1 LVGALGTLIGLEPEI
16 ELKGRLV
23 KQKMYNFNL
32 ICSNMNENELF
43 KIPEEALKKIKTQ
56 EEFESYFQE
65 LYKQG
70 VEALLKAEIS
80 DHLGYPKHDP
90 SGKNSGNS
98 RNGSS
103 RKTLKTNLGEV
114 PLDIPRDRNATFD
127 PIIVPK
133 HQRMSQRIEHAI
145 ITMYS
150 RGMTTRDI
158 EATIKEIYGVDV
170 SEGSVSN
177 ITSAVLE
184 DIKEWQQRP
193 LESVYFVVWM
203 DGIVV
208 KVRQNGKV
216 QGKTIYLMIGL
227 KQTGLKEVLGM
238 WISETESAS
247 FWLNVLTDI
256 KARGVKDILIASTD
270 NLTGIRQAIKSA
282 FPYTI
287 TQLCVVHQIR
297 NSIKYVVWKDR
308 KQFLSDLKNVYGAI
322 NRDMAYDALD
332 EFAKKWGSKYAYA
345 IKSWRDN
352 WDELTAYF
360 DYPQEIRRI
369 IYTTN
374 AIESLNSSI
383 RKYTKTK
390 TVFPDDQA
398 ALKAVFLAIANVE
411 KKWTMPIWD
420 WGSVIN
426 QLIIKFEDRCGVL

>member
-1 LVGALGTLIGLEPEI
+1 MVAELGTPTGLEPEI
-16 ELKGRLV
+16 ELKVRLV
-23 KQKMYNFNL
+23 KQKLYNFNL
-32 ICSNMNENELF
+32 ICSNMSENELF

-70 VEALLKAEIS
+70 VEALLKAEIG

-114 PLDIPRDRNATFD
+114 PLDVPRDRNATFD

-133 HQRMSQRIEHAI
+133 HQRMSQKIEHAI

-150 RGMTTRDI
+150 RGMSTRDI
-158 EATIKEIYGVDV
+158 EATIKEIYGVEV

-193 LESVYFVVWM
+193 LEPVYFVVWM
-203 DGIVV
+203 DGIVF

-227 KQTGLKEVLGM
+227 KQNGLKEVLGM

-282 FPYTI
+282 FPNTI

-297 NSIKYVVWKDR
+297 NSTKYVVWKDR
-308 KQFLSDLKNVYGAI
+308 KQFVSDLKNVYGAI
-322 NRDMAYDALD
+322 NRDMAYDALE

-360 DYPQEIRRI
+360 DYPMEIRRI

-398 ALKAVFLAIANVE
+398 VLKSVYLAIANIE
-411 KKWTMPIWD
+411 KKWTMPVRD

>member
-1 LVGALGTLIGLEPEI
+1 LVAALGTPTGLELEN

-32 ICSNMNENELF
+32 ICSNMSENELF

-70 VEALLKAEIS
+70 VEALLKAEIGE
-80 DHLGYPKHDP
+80 HLGYPKHDA

-133 HQRMSQRIEHAI
+133 HQRMSQKIEHAI

-150 RGMTTRDI
+150 RGMSTRDI
-158 EATIKEIYGVDV
+158 EATIKDIYGVEV

-193 LESVYFVVWM
+193 LEPVYFVVWM

-227 KQTGLKEVLGM
+227 KHTGLKEVLGM

-282 FPYTI
+282 FPNTI

-297 NSIKYVVWKDR
+297 NSVKYVVWKDR
-308 KQFLSDLKNVYGAI
+308 KQFVSDLKNVYGAI

-360 DYPQEIRRI
+360 DYPMEIRRI
-369 IYTTN
+369 MYTTN

-398 ALKAVFLAIANVE
+398 ALKAVYLAIANVE
-411 KKWTMPIWD
+411 KKWTYPVRD

>member
-1 LVGALGTLIGLEPEI
+1 MEPEI
-16 ELKGRLV
+16 KLKGRLV
-23 KQKMYNFNL
+23 NKKMYNFNL
-32 ICSNMNENELF
+32 IYSNMSDNELF

-70 VEALLKAEIS
+70 VEALLKAEI
-80 DHLGYPKHDP
+80 DEHLGYPKHDP
-90 SGKNSGNS
+90 LGKNSGNS
-98 RNGSS
+98 RNGTS

-127 PIIVPK
+127 PIVVPK
-133 HQRMSQRIEHAI
+133 HQRMSAKIEHAI

-158 EATIKEIYGVDV
+158 EATIKDIYGVEI
-170 SEGSVSN
+170 SEGSISN

-193 LESVYFVVWM
+193 LDPVYFVVWM

-256 KARGVKDILIASTD
+256 KARGVKDILITSTD

-282 FPYTI
+282 FPNTI

-308 KQFLSDLKNVYGAI
+308 KQFLADLKHVYGAI

-332 EFAKKWGSKYAYA
+332 DFAKKWGSKYAYA
-345 IKSWRDN
+345 IKSWKDN

-398 ALKAVFLAIANVE
+398 AQKAVYLAIANIE
-411 KKWTMPIWD
+411 KKWTYPVRD

-426 QLIIKFEDRCGVL
+426 QLIIKFGDRCGVL

>member
-1 LVGALGTLIGLEPEI
+1 
-16 ELKGRLV
+16 
-23 KQKMYNFNL
+23 M
-32 ICSNMNENELF
+32 SENELF

-70 VEALLKAEIS
+70 VEALLKAEIGE
-80 DHLGYPKHDP
+80 HLGYLKHDA

-114 PLDIPRDRNATFD
+114 PLDVPRDRNATFD

-133 HQRMSQRIEHAI
+133 HQRMSQKIEHAI

-150 RGMTTRDI
+150 RGMSTRDI

-193 LESVYFVVWM
+193 LEPVYFVVWM
-203 DGIVV
+203 DGIVF

-227 KQTGLKEVLGM
+227 KPNGLKEVLGM

-282 FPYTI
+282 FPNTI

-297 NSIKYVVWKDR
+297 NSTKYVVWKDR
-308 KQFLSDLKNVYGAI
+308 KQFVSDLKNVYGAI
-322 NRDMAYDALD
+322 NRDIAYDALE

-360 DYPQEIRRI
+360 DYPMEIRRI

-398 ALKAVFLAIANVE
+398 ALKSVYLAIANIE
-411 KKWTMPIWD
+411 KKWTMPVRD

>member
-1 LVGALGTLIGLEPEI
+1 
-16 ELKGRLV
+16 
-23 KQKMYNFNL
+23 M
-32 ICSNMNENELF
+32 SDNELF

-56 EEFESYFQE
+56 EEFVDYIQR

-70 VEALLKAEIS
+70 VEALLKAEIKE
-80 DHLGYPKHDP
+80 HLGYPKYDP
-90 SGKNSGNS
+90 TGKNSGNS
-98 RNGSS
+98 RNGFS

-114 PLDIPRDRNATFD
+114 PLDVPRDRNSTFD
-127 PIIVPK
+127 PVVVPK
-133 HQRMSQRIEHAI
+133 HERMSAKIEHAI
-145 ITMYS
+145 ITMYT

-158 EATIKEIYGVDV
+158 EATIKDIYGVAV
-170 SEGSVSN
+170 SEGSISN
-177 ITSAVLE
+177 ITSAILE

-193 LESVYFVVWM
+193 LDPVYYVVWM

-227 KQTGLKEVLGM
+227 KQNGRKEVLGM

-282 FPYTI
+282 FPQAI

-297 NSIKYVVWKDR
+297 NSTRYVVWKDR
-308 KQFLSDLKNVYGAI
+308 KQFLADLKSVYGAI
-322 NRDMAYDALD
+322 NREMAYDALE
-332 EFAKKWGSKYAYA
+332 EFARKWGSKYGYA
-345 IKSWRDN
+345 IKSWQNN

-360 DYPQEIRRI
+360 DYPEEIRRI

-374 AIESLNSSI
+374 AIESLNSTI
-383 RKYTKTK
+383 RKYTKAK
-390 TVFPDDQA
+390 TVFPDNQA
-398 ALKAVFLAIANVE
+398 ALKAVYLAIANIE
-411 KKWTMPIWD
+411 KKWTLPIRD
-420 WGSVIN
+420 WSMIL
-426 QLIIKFEDRCGVL
+426 QQFLIKFEDRCRI